1 MVKLRFSLIKSDR
14 KLEFTITEQSPL
26 YSPSREYK
34 ATNGLC
40 VASETCPELSP
51 HTIFLRG
58 SDISAD
64 SKTVE
69 CIFRTNKARDEYYE
83 RAIFAL
89 CEWADRAP
97 EFRKPPTVKK
107 ADTEPGEFILK

>member
-1 MVKLRFSLIKSDR
+1 
-14 KLEFTITEQSPL
+14 
-26 YSPSREYK
+26 
-34 ATNGLC
+34 
-40 VASETCPELSP
+40 
-51 HTIFLRG
+51 
-58 SDISAD
+58 
-64 SKTVE
+64 VE